1 MSTMPLIQSSIFLS
15 QTVQFSSLEVWFG
28 PLSPAIFTLHTHV
41 AMCHIQVRKYSWNNY
56 FNVLVYLFYP
66 MWFFFWF
73 LPWHWVV
80 SACTCAKDLMETSAD
95 LLISYFVP
103 LYSSSSLLSSIPPS
117 VCWLPEPPQWKI
129 YELYLY
135 SLCFSAWKLALWRKQ

>member
-1 MSTMPLIQSSIFLS
+1 MGLFLLPYLLYILMLPCAIFKLGNIVETSILMFLS
-15 QTVQFSSLEVWFG
+15 T
-28 PLSPAIFTLHTHV
+28 
-41 AMCHIQVRKYSWNNY
+41 YSI
-56 FNVLVYLFYP
+56 P
-66 MWFFFWF
+66 CGFFFWF

-135 SLCFSAWKLALWRKQ
+135 SLCFSLLSGENNN